1 MTEIAN
7 QVPDHYRGVWV
18 RTLLETP
25 THRDDQTFVRWLQ
38 TGRWHADLRVPAG
51 LVRPA
56 HAPARW
62 TPAEHA
68 ALSTQQGFCGVT
80 EVQTRDER
88 DVCTWHRRIDDQPPG
103 LTPDAGWM
111 EFESSERVIETGVH
125 GIYREVWERLPDST
139 GRSLVLERTDEAGGA
154 ETRLLVAGRYLM
166 RVRGRTAAWPADTA
180 AGTPLAEVL
189 TREPADAAARLDF
202 EISFGALDGEV
213 WCIERSTLPALE
225 GKRLRCMLSAGDG
238 KHARVALDGEELPWK
253 IVEWR
258 AEGERLATR

>member
-1 MTEIAN
+1 MTGNASE
-7 QVPDHYRGVWV
+7 VPDHYRGVWI

-56 HAPARW
+56 HASAQW
-62 TPAEHA
+62 TPAEQA
-68 ALSTQQGFCGVT
+68 ALATQQGFCGVT
-80 EVQTRDER
+80 EVQARDGGE
-88 DVCTWHRRIDDQPPG
+88 VCTWHRRVDYQPPG

-111 EFESSERVIETGVH
+111 KFESSERVIETGVH

-139 GRSLVLERTDEAGGA
+139 GRSIVLTRASDAGGA

-166 RVRGRTAAWPADTA
+166 RVRGRTAGWPSDMA
-180 AGTPLAEVL
+180 AGTTLAEVL
-189 TREPADAAARLDF
+189 AREPAHVAARLDF

-213 WCIERSTLPALE
+213 WCIERSTLPVLE
-225 GKRLRCMLSAGDG
+225 GRRLRCVLSGG
-238 KHARVALDGEELPWK
+238 NGTQARVALDGEELQWQ

-258 AEGERLATR
+258 AEAEGPAQR

>member
-1 MTEIAN
+1 MTENASE
-7 QVPDHYRGVWV
+7 VPDRYRGVWV

-51 LVRPA
+51 IVRPA
-56 HAPARW
+56 HAPAQW
-62 TPAEHA
+62 TPAEQA
-68 ALSTQQGFCGVT
+68 ALATQQGFCGVT
-80 EVQTRDER
+80 EVQARDEGE
-88 DVCTWHRRIDDQPPG
+88 VCTWHRRIDYQPPG

-111 EFESSERVIETGVH
+111 AFESSERVIETGVH

-139 GRSLVLERTDEAGGA
+139 GRNIVLERADAGGGN
-154 ETRLLVAGRYLM
+154 EIRLLVAGRYLM
-166 RVRGRTAAWPADTA
+166 RVRARTADWPAETA
-180 AGTPLAEVL
+180 AGTSLAEVL

-202 EISFGALDGEV
+202 EITFGALDGEV

-225 GKRLRCMLSAGDG
+225 GQRLRCMLSAGDG
-238 KHARVALDGEELPWK
+238 THARVALDGEELAWR

-258 AEGERLATR
+258 EEGESLATR